1 MVFIELPA
9 FTRRLLDLL
18 DDDAYLGLQ
27 VHLAMRPDAGK
38 LIRSSRGL
46 RKLRWAAKGRGK
58 RGGARVIYFWRT
70 AAGQIVLARLYT
82 KNEREDITAAEI
94 KTINLELNL

>member
-1 MVFIELPA
+1 
-9 FTRRLLDLL
+9 
-18 DDDAYLGLQ
+18 
-27 VHLAMRPDAGK
+27 MRPDAGK